1 MMKHSRSHST
11 HTDAETRK
19 HAGSRPGPR
28 KARAATAIAQQPS
41 AKHRV
46 SHVTRR
52 IGDEIVRDRHD
63 ALRELA
69 DRLDA
74 ITGLPGATR
83 STCTPGHSRWTAS
96 PAR

>member
-1 MMKHSRSHST
+1 MKHSRSHST

-69 DRLDA
+69 DR
-74 ITGLPGATR
+74 
-83 STCTPGHSRWTAS
+83 
-96 PAR
+96 